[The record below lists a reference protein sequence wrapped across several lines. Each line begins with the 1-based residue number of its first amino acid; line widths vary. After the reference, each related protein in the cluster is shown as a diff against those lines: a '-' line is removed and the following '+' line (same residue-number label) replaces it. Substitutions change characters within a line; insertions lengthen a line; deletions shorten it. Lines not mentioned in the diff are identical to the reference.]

1 MQHNVHCDVRNA
13 VAPSAA
19 PACLARTLFAL
30 QYEELE
36 KRKAEAEEKVTYIF
50 SRKKAITQG
59 ERGRFL
65 CASMAC
71 LPSVSAGG
79 LGGGGGF
86 CIVTR
91 KQAII

>member
-1 MQHNVHCDVRNA
+1 MCAGRRHPLHCA
-13 VAPSAA
+13 
-19 PACLARTLFAL
+19 LTLFGTHAIFAL

-65 CASMAC
+65 CAFMAC
-71 LPSVSAGG
+71 LPAVSAGG
-79 LGGGGGF
+79 WEGEVV